1 MRKKL
6 ASILAVAAASALA
19 LTACGSGSG
28 DTPATSSSGVERL
41 ENGDVKKVNIG
52 VFAGWDEGLAVSH
65 LWERILD
72 EKGYE
77 VKLTSADV
85 APVFTGITT
94 GDFDMAMDVW
104 LPDTHAD
111 YLKEYGDKIQELGT
125 WYENA
130 KLTIAVNKD
139 ADITSLDE
147 LAAKADMFD
156 NRIVGIDP
164 GAGLT
169 KAVKERVIPEYGLEK
184 MDFVTSSTPAMLT
197 QLKKAT
203 DAGDN
208 ILVTLWRPHWAYD
221 AFPIKDLEDPK
232 NTLGTAEHISTY
244 GTLTFKDDFPTL
256 AGWMKNFKIDDEHL
270 FSLENAMFNDVD
282 TQDYAPIVDKWIT
295 ENQEWVDSLTAAK

>member
-6 ASILAVAAASALA
+6 ASLLAVAAASTLA
-19 LTACGSGSG
+19 LTACGSGDGASAG
-28 DTPATSSSGVERL
+28 P
-41 ENGDVKKVNIG
+41 ENGDQSDVTIG

-72 EKGYE
+72 EKGYD
-77 VKLTSADV
+77 VTLTSADV
-85 APVFTGITT
+85 APVFSGIST

-104 LPDTHAD
+104 LPETHATQAE
-111 YLKEYGDKIQELGT
+111 EYGDKIQELGT

-130 KLTIAVNKD
+130 KLTVAVNED
-139 ADITSLDE
+139 ADITSLEE
-147 LAAKADMFD
+147 LEGKADMFG

-169 KAVKERVIPEYGLEK
+169 KATKERVIPQYGLDG

-197 QLKKAT
+197 ELKKAT
-203 DAGDN
+203 GAGDD

-232 NTLGTAEHISTY
+232 GTLGTAEHISTY
-244 GTLTFKDDFPTL
+244 GSLTFKEDFSTL
-256 AGWMKNFKIDDEHL
+256 AGWMKDFKIDDEKL
-270 FSLENAMFNDVD
+270 FSLENAMFNDSD
-282 TQDYAPIVDKWIT
+282 TQDYAPVVDKWIS

>member
-6 ASILAVAAASALA
+6 ASLLAVAAASTLA
-19 LTACGSGSG
+19 LTACGSGG
-28 DTPATSSSGVERL
+28 DASAGPD
-41 ENGDVKKVNIG
+41 NGDQSDITIG

-72 EKGYE
+72 EKGYD
-77 VKLTSADV
+77 VTLTSADV
-85 APVFTGITT
+85 APVFSGIST

-104 LPDTHAD
+104 LPETHATQAE
-111 YLKEYGDKIQELGT
+111 EYGDKIQELGT

-130 KLTIAVNKD
+130 KLTVAVNED
-139 ADITSLDE
+139 ADITSLEE
-147 LAAKADMFD
+147 LEGKADMFG

-169 KAVKERVIPEYGLEK
+169 KATKERVIPQYGLDG

-197 QLKKAT
+197 ELKKAT
-203 DAGDN
+203 GAGDD

-232 NTLGTAEHISTY
+232 GTLGTAEHISTY
-244 GTLTFKDDFPTL
+244 GSLTFKEDFPTL
-256 AGWMKNFKIDDEHL
+256 AGWMKDFKIDDEKL
-270 FSLENAMFNDVD
+270 FSLENAMFNDSD
-282 TQDYAPIVDKWIT
+282 TQDYAPVVDKWIS